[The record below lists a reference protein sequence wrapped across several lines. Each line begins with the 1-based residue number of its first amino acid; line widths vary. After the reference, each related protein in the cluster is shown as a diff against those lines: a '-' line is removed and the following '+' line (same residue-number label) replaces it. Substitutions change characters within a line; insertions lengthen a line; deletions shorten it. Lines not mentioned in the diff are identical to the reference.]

1 MFTSLRTRIM
11 VACVA
16 MILVALAV
24 TGGVSYWLVSQQ
36 QRATNIDMLSAVARG
51 NVDAIADW
59 ATSKKRLI
67 EALPPALDND
77 DFVPALQQTA
87 AAGGFSQV
95 YVGLPDKRLIT
106 NDNWQPPEDYDP
118 TQRPWYQSA
127 VETGDTVVSPPYLDM
142 VTDSLVVAF
151 TTPVIE
157 DGETRAVIGADVSL
171 ADVTA
176 NVTSIHPTPS
186 SFAMLVNR
194 DDNIVAYR
202 DADLMLESASTLDE
216 TLTPAWLDTL
226 IDDGEPRETV
236 IGGRDVLVYGVPVPG
251 TNWRL
256 LIALD
261 QAEANAGVQG
271 VLHST
276 LVAMVLSGLIAA
288 LLLWTLLSPIFRRLR
303 QARDAMFDIA
313 SGEGDLTRR
322 LEIDG
327 RDEVAQIAQGFN
339 GFADTVNDVLLEVRA
354 SSSSVNEA
362 SSEIANGSQDLSRR
376 TEQAAS
382 NLQETSTAMEQIAS
396 TVENTAHSARQ
407 ADQLSQEATSAANR
421 GGEIARQAVN
431 TMEAVDAQTTQ
442 ISDIVRLIDEIA
454 FQTNLLALNAS
465 VEAARAGEQG
475 RGFAV
480 VAGEVRQ
487 LASRSASAAA
497 DIKKLIDTSVAQTRE
512 GTDLVRTAGDSM
524 QEIVTAVARVS
535 DVLAE
540 INAATQEQ
548 SQGVTQ
554 VNQAVNDLDQMTQHN
569 ASMVEESTVAA
580 EQMRDQAARLAE
592 VVGRFNLREDGHA
605 QTRPALPQS

>member
-11 VACVA
+11 AACVA

-36 QRATNIDMLSAVARG
+36 QRATNIDMLSALARG

-67 EALPPALDND
+67 EALPPALESD

-87 AAGGFSQV
+87 AAGNFSQV

-127 VETGDTVVSPPYLDM
+127 VAAGDTVASPPYLDM

-151 TTPVIE
+151 ATPVIE
-157 DGETRAVIGADVSL
+157 NGETQAVIGADVSM

-194 DDNIVAYR
+194 DGDIVAYR
-202 DADLMLESASTLDE
+202 DADLTLKSATALKD
-216 TLTPAWLDTL
+216 TLTPAWLNTL
-226 IDDGEPRETV
+226 IDGGEPRETV
-236 IGGRDVLVYGVPVPG
+236 IEGRDVLLYGVPVPG

-261 QAEANAGVQG
+261 QAEANAGVQS
-271 VLHST
+271 VLKST
-276 LVAMVLSGLIAA
+276 LIAMVLSGLIAA
-288 LLLWTLLSPIFRRLR
+288 LLLWALLSPVFRRLR
-303 QARDAMFDIA
+303 LARDAMFDIA

-327 RDEVAQIAQGFN
+327 RDEVAQIAQAFN

-354 SSSSVNEA
+354 SSTSVNEA

-580 EQMRDQAARLAE
+580 EQMRDQAGRLAD
-592 VVGRFNLREDGHA
+592 VVGRFSLREDGRST
-605 QTRPALPQS
+605 TRPALTKS

>member
-1 MFTSLRTRIM
+1 M

-16 MILVALAV
+16 MILVALAA
-24 TGGVSYWLVSQQ
+24 TGGVSYWLVSQH
-36 QRATNIDMLSAVARG
+36 QRTTNIDTLSAVARG
-51 NVDAIADW
+51 HVDAIEDW
-59 ATSKKRLI
+59 AVSKKRLT
-67 EALPPALDND
+67 EALPPALESD

-95 YVGLPDKRLIT
+95 YVGLPNKRLIT
-106 NDNWQPPEDYDP
+106 NDDWQPPEDYDP
-118 TQRPWYQSA
+118 TQRPWYRSA
-127 VETGDTVVSPPYLDM
+127 VESGETIASAPYLDM
-142 VTDSLVVAF
+142 VTDSLVVSFA
-151 TTPVIE
+151 TPVSE
-157 DGETRAVIGADVSL
+157 DGETQAVIGADVSL
-171 ADVTA
+171 ADVTD
-176 NVTSIHPTPS
+176 NVTSIQPTDA
-186 SFAMLVNR
+186 SFALLVNR
-194 DDNIVAYR
+194 DSDIVAYR
-202 DADLMLESASTLDE
+202 DADLALEPATALDDS
-216 TLTPAWLDTL
+216 LTPEWLDTL
-226 IDDGEPRETV
+226 VREGHPKETNIDGRE
-236 IGGRDVLVYGVPVPG
+236 VLLYAVAVPE
-251 TNWRL
+251 TDWRL
-256 LIALD
+256 IIALD
-261 QAEANAGVQG
+261 LAEANAGVQG

-288 LLLWTLLSPIFRRLR
+288 LLLWALLSPVFRRLR

-339 GFADTVNDVLLEVRA
+339 GFADAVNHVLLEVRA
-354 SSSSVNEA
+354 SSTSVSEA
-362 SSEIANGSQDLSRR
+362 SSEIAHGSQDLSRR

-382 NLQETSTAMEQIAS
+382 NLQESSTAMEQIAS
-396 TVENTAHSARQ
+396 TVENTAQSARQ
-407 ADQLSQEATSAANR
+407 ADQLSREATNVANH
-421 GGEIARQAVN
+421 GGDVARQAVD
-431 TMEAVDAQTTQ
+431 TMEEVNAQTTQ

-480 VAGEVRQ
+480 VASEVRQ
-487 LASRSASAAA
+487 LASRSATAAA
-497 DIKKLIDTSVAQTRE
+497 DIKKLIDTSVAKTRE

-592 VVGRFNLREDGHA
+592 VVGRFSLREDGHS
-605 QTRPALPQS
+605 QTRPALTKS

>member
-16 MILVALAV
+16 MILVALAA
-24 TGGVSYWLVSQQ
+24 TGGVSYWLVSQH
-36 QRATNIDMLSAVARG
+36 QRTTNIDTLSAVARG
-51 NVDAIADW
+51 HVDAIEDW
-59 ATSKKRLI
+59 AASKKRLT
-67 EALPPALDND
+67 EALPPALEND

-106 NDNWQPPEDYDP
+106 NDDWEPPEDYDP

-127 VETGDTVVSPPYLDM
+127 VEAGDTVVSPPYLDM

-157 DGETRAVIGADVSL
+157 DGETQAVIGADVSL
-171 ADVTA
+171 ADVTE
-176 NVTSIHPTPS
+176 NVTSIHPTDA
-186 SFAMLVNR
+186 SFALLVNR
-194 DDNIVAYR
+194 DSNIVAYR
-202 DADLMLESASTLDE
+202 DADLALEPATSLDDS
-216 TLTPAWLDTL
+216 LTPEWLDTL
-226 IDDGEPRETV
+226 AREGHPKEATINGREVLLYAVTV
-236 IGGRDVLVYGVPVPG
+236 PE

-256 LIALD
+256 IIALD
-261 QAEANAGVQG
+261 LAEANAGVQG

-276 LVAMVLSGLIAA
+276 LIAMVLSGLIAA
-288 LLLWTLLSPIFRRLR
+288 LLLWALLSPVFRRLR
-303 QARDAMFDIA
+303 LARDAMFDIA

-339 GFADTVNDVLLEVRA
+339 GFADAVNDVLLEVRA
-354 SSSSVNEA
+354 SSTSVSEA
-362 SSEIANGSQDLSRR
+362 SSEIAHGSQDLSRR

-382 NLQETSTAMEQIAS
+382 SLQETSTAMEQIAS
-396 TVENTAHSARQ
+396 TVENTAHSANQ
-407 ADQLSQEATSAANR
+407 ADQLSQEATTAANH
-421 GGEIARQAVN
+421 GGEIARKAVD
-431 TMEAVDAQTTQ
+431 TMEEVNAQTTQ

-480 VAGEVRQ
+480 VANEVRQ
-487 LASRSASAAA
+487 LASRSASAAD
-497 DIKKLIDTSVAQTRE
+497 DIKKLIDASVTQTRE
-512 GTDLVRTAGDSM
+512 GTDMVRMAGDSM

-580 EQMRDQAARLAE
+580 EQMRDQAGRLAE
-592 VVGRFNLREDGHA
+592 VVGRFSLREDGHS
-605 QTRPALPQS
+605 QTRPALTKS

>member
-186 SFAMLVNR
+186 SFAMLVNH

-202 DADLMLESASTLDE
+202 DADLMLESASALDE
-216 TLTPAWLDTL
+216 TLTSAWLDTL

-236 IGGRDVLVYGVPVPG
+236 IEGRDVLVYGVPVPG

-396 TVENTAHSARQ
+396 TVENTAQSARQ

-569 ASMVEESTVAA
+569 ASMV
-580 EQMRDQAARLAE
+580 
-592 VVGRFNLREDGHA
+592 
-605 QTRPALPQS
+605 

>member
-36 QRATNIDMLSAVARG
+36 QRVTNIDMLSAVARG

-59 ATSKKRLI
+59 AASKKRLI

-171 ADVTA
+171 ADVTD

-202 DADLMLESASTLDE
+202 DADLMLESASALDE

-236 IGGRDVLVYGVPVPG
+236 IEGRDVLLYGVPVPG

-396 TVENTAHSARQ
+396 TVENTAQSARQ

-554 VNQAVNDLDQMTQHN
+554 VIQAVNDLDQMTQHN

>member
-1 MFTSLRTRIM
+1 MFTSLQTRIM

-16 MILVALAV
+16 MILVALAAM
-24 TGGVSYWLVSQQ
+24 GGVNYWLVSQH
-36 QRATNIDMLSAVARG
+36 QRAINTDMLDGVARG
-51 NVDAIADW
+51 HVESIENW
-59 ATSKKRLI
+59 AVSKKRLI

-87 AAGGFSQV
+87 VAGDFSQV

-127 VETGDTVVSPPYLDM
+127 VEAGKSIASPPYLDM
-142 VTDSLVVAF
+142 VTDSLVVSFA
-151 TTPVIE
+151 TPIIE
-157 DGETRAVIGADVSL
+157 DGDTRAVIGADVSL
-171 ADVTA
+171 ADVTD
-176 NVTSIHPTPS
+176 NVTSIRPTQS
-186 SFAMLVNR
+186 SFAFLVNQ
-194 DDNIVAYR
+194 DSDIVAYR
-202 DADLMLESASTLDE
+202 DTNLALEPSTALDDS
-216 TLTPAWLDTL
+216 LTPEWLDTL
-226 IDDGEPRETV
+226 AREGTPKEAIID
-236 IGGRDVLVYGVPVPG
+236 GRDVLLYAVEVPE
-251 TNWRL
+251 TDWRL
-256 LIALD
+256 VIALD
-261 QAEANAGVQG
+261 LTEANAGVQG

-276 LVAMVLSGLIAA
+276 LIAMVLSGLIAA
-288 LLLWTLLSPIFRRLR
+288 LLLWVLLSPIFRRLR

-339 GFADTVNDVLLEVRA
+339 GFADAVNEVLLEVRA
-354 SSSSVNEA
+354 SSTSVSEA
-362 SSEIANGSQDLSRR
+362 SSEIAHGSQDLSRR

-382 NLQETSTAMEQIAS
+382 SLQETSTAMEQIAS
-396 TVENTAHSARQ
+396 TVENTANSASQ
-407 ADQLSQEATSAANR
+407 ADQLSREATTAANH
-421 GGEIARQAVN
+421 GGDIARKAVN
-431 TMEAVDAQTTQ
+431 TMEEVNAQTTQ

-480 VAGEVRQ
+480 VANEVRQ
-487 LASRSASAAA
+487 LASRSASAAD
-497 DIKKLIDTSVAQTRE
+497 DIKKLIDASVTQTRE
-512 GTDLVRTAGDSM
+512 GTDMVRLAGDSM

-592 VVGRFNLREDGHA
+592 VVGRFSLREDGQT
-605 QTRPALPQS
+605 QTRPALTKT